1 MKKLI
6 IKNSFYSLL
15 DLIITILISILIP
28 KIFVLGMDMELY
40 GLFITLTLFSSYG
53 ILTMIDFGMG
63 GAIVVFAARYFSTD
77 KNKLNRLWTF
87 SFIYYFIVS
96 LFAIIIALLIINC
109 YDLNIKNKLIELNIS
124 ISILIPTLIL
134 IGFGFLSYF
143 GDSFLLGFN
152 DYKFLKLFSIIQ
164 NFIRF
169 ILIFI
174 IIKYVK
180 KIEPIIWITS
190 VLSILKFFITVFY
203 INKKYHELRIFN
215 KLKLNEVKEW
225 FRYSIILMISNING
239 FAFNYF
245 NRILITIY
253 LPISDMGNFDVI
265 SKPQKLIHN
274 ISTSLTSTII
284 PISSHYSAINEKEK
298 IIKIFTNG
306 SFWSNLLVMPTVIF
320 ITIFMK
326 DIFNIWLSSKYSELY
341 FYAQILMISFFTFHL
356 TANLANMIIVGIG
369 KAQKIISLQVLGSI
383 LTIILEFLGIYYYG
397 FKGIVIA
404 YSIGTI
410 FITIGYILIT
420 NKILNIDW
428 FKFKNQFLIP
438 NLKIIIPSLVLV
450 FIIKLL
456 SFNINLI
463 MLIMLFILYSLILYS
478 YYYIYLINQEEKE
491 FLHNSFEQIVSKIK
505 VTFNNFYFPE

>member
-28 KIFVLGMDMELY
+28 KIFVLEMNMELY
-40 GLFITLTLFSSYG
+40 GLFVTLTLFSSYG

-96 LFAIIIALLIINC
+96 ILAVIIALLIINY
-109 YDLNIKNKLIELNIS
+109 YDLSIKNKLSDLNIS
-124 ISILIPTLIL
+124 SSVIIPTLIL
-134 IGFGFLSYF
+134 IGFSFLSYF

-152 DYKFLKLFSIIQ
+152 DYKFIKLFSIIQ

-190 VLSILKFFITVFY
+190 ILSILKFLITICY
-203 INKKYHELRIFN
+203 INKKYKQLKIFN
-215 KLKLNEVKEW
+215 KLELNEIKEW
-225 FRYSIILMISNING
+225 LKYSITLIVSNING
-239 FAFNYF
+239 FVFNYF

-253 LPISDMGNFDVI
+253 LPISNMGDFDVI
-265 SKPQKLIHN
+265 SKPQKLIHS
-274 ISTSLTSTII
+274 ISSSLVSTII

-298 IIKIFTNG
+298 ILKIFTNG
-306 SFWSNLLVMPTVIF
+306 SFWSNLLIMPTVIF

-326 DIFNIWLSSKYSELY
+326 DIFNIWLSPKYSELY
-341 FYAQILMISFFTFHL
+341 FYAQILMTSFFTFHL

-369 KAQKIISLQVLGSI
+369 KAQKIILLQVLGSI

-420 NKILNIDW
+420 NKILNIDC

-438 NLKIIIPSLVLV
+438 NLKIITLSLVLA

-456 SFNINLI
+456 NFNINLI
-463 MLIMLFILYSLILYS
+463 MLIILFMFYSLIFYS
-478 YYYIYLINQEEKE
+478 YYYIYLMNQEEKE
-491 FLHNSFEQIVSKIK
+491 FLHDSFEQIVSKIK
-505 VTFNNFYFPE
+505 VTFNNLYFPE